1 MKKRLFSMFL
11 CLCIALTLA
20 EPIIPTAKAATDAL
34 GFSFDKKIIANNP
47 YPKTQTINNVTTYPC
62 TLYVWQRIYDDH
74 GISLPEWG
82 DAKDWL
88 AGAQGAGFETGTT
101 PRPNSIVV
109 YSGGTY
115 GHVAYVTD
123 VYGSKMTVDEG
134 GRSKWAS
141 TTGGIGTSRD
151 KINTVGEPD
160 SDLGRY
166 IVLGYI
172 YVGTSSPFNPP
183 ETPKSITGTWKS
195 TGPQWTAE
203 ISWDKPDGTTY
214 YNVEYRTP
222 KTNNQ
227 WKKDPDYSSGNR
239 YISTGLKDYSYYRYR
254 VQAGNAGGVSD
265 WRYYTLEKPADV
277 VKPAKPKNVSANWT
291 VLSGMTARVSWP
303 AVSGAEYYGIQYRRT
318 KGGSWS
324 STVTVKSKT
333 SYIFSELGM
342 DSSYEFRVEAINAG
356 GSSGWVECSLPTPA
370 DIVAD
375 LIEKEPAIAKPP
387 VTVAAPA
394 GVSCRWKSTG
404 SNAEAELTWSTVSNV
419 DYYEVGYKKDGGNW
433 ETIPVC
439 ILGPNTS
446 HVFDKL
452 DSSSSYSFR
461 VRAAKSNV
469 FSDWVECTL
478 PAKPAEPAKLASPTG
493 VSGSWTSI
501 GPNWAARISWNAVS
515 GATRYEVQYRTPKTG
530 NAWKADPD
538 YSSGTS
544 YISTGLK
551 DYDSYDYRVRAV
563 NASGTS
569 DWTEYKLEK
578 NTTAPPVHGSYQN
591 PSVYIQQA
599 DSDGCYI
606 AAAAMVISNYR
617 LQNGGSAITYAE
629 AKSANG
635 NSTFFNWGTFGKYGL
650 KDVDLWTSANS
661 GLSGSARAQMVITA
675 LGKNNYGAMLCFKG
689 NGKSHAVV
697 IIGYENGSIIV
708 NDPARNGQGGERI
721 KLTDCKYIRDNITG
735 YVSQEQMLTYAN
747 SLTYFI
753 ANGSPSSDA
762 GQKPTIENLQPP
774 SAPSAPSGVSG
785 SWTSTGPKWQAQIS
799 WNTVSGATYYEVQY
813 RTPKTGN
820 AWKADPDY
828 SSGIS
833 YISTGLMDYNS
844 YDYRVRACNSAGASA
859 WTTYTLVKAIPAAP
873 SAPASVSGSWTSRGP
888 TWQARISWAAVSGAT
903 YYEVQYRTP
912 KTGNAWR
919 ADPDYSSG
927 TSYISTGL
935 MDYNSYDYRVRA
947 VNATGASAWT
957 EYTLYK

>member
-1 MKKRLFSMFL
+1 
-11 CLCIALTLA
+11 
-20 EPIIPTAKAATDAL
+20 
-34 GFSFDKKIIANNP
+34 
-47 YPKTQTINNVTTYPC
+47 
-62 TLYVWQRIYDDH
+62 
-74 GISLPEWG
+74 
-82 DAKDWL
+82 
-88 AGAQGAGFETGTT
+88 
-101 PRPNSIVV
+101 
-109 YSGGTY
+109 
-115 GHVAYVTD
+115 
-123 VYGSKMTVDEG
+123 
-134 GRSKWAS
+134 
-141 TTGGIGTSRD
+141 
-151 KINTVGEPD
+151 
-160 SDLGRY
+160 
-166 IVLGYI
+166 
-172 YVGTSSPFNPP
+172 
-183 ETPKSITGTWKS
+183 
-195 TGPQWTAE
+195 
-203 ISWDKPDGTTY
+203 
-214 YNVEYRTP
+214 
-222 KTNNQ
+222 
-227 WKKDPDYSSGNR
+227 
-239 YISTGLKDYSYYRYR
+239 
-254 VQAGNAGGVSD
+254 
-265 WRYYTLEKPADV
+265 
-277 VKPAKPKNVSANWT
+277 
-291 VLSGMTARVSWP
+291 
-303 AVSGAEYYGIQYRRT
+303 
-318 KGGSWS
+318 
-324 STVTVKSKT
+324 
-333 SYIFSELGM
+333 M

-493 VSGSWTSI
+493 VSGSWTST

-569 DWTEYKLEK
+569 GWTEYKLEK

-635 NSTFFNWGTFGKYGL
+635 NSILFNWGTFGKYGL

-708 NDPARNGQGGERI
+708 NDPARNGQGGEKI

-762 GQKPTIENLQPP
+762 GQKPTIENPQPP

-785 SWTSTGPKWQAQIS
+785 SWTSTGPKWQARIS
-799 WNTVSGATYYEVQY
+799 WNAVSGATHYEVQYRTPKTGNEWRTDTDYSSGTSYISTGLKDYNSYDYRVRACNSSGVSAWSTYTLVKTVSTPEPTPSQTTPPPAPIVPTPTPPPSAPNGLSGFWTSTGPKWQARISWDTVSGATYYEVQY

-828 SSGIS
+828 SSGTSYISTGLMDYNSYDYRVRACNSSGVSAWTSYTLVKTLSTPETVPAPTPSEPTPTLPSAPSGVSGIWTSTGPKWQARISWNAVNGATHYEVQYRTPKTNNEWRADADYSSGTS

-859 WTTYTLVKAIPAAP
+859 WT
-873 SAPASVSGSWTSRGP
+873 
-888 TWQARISWAAVSGAT
+888 
-903 YYEVQYRTP
+903 
-912 KTGNAWR
+912 
-919 ADPDYSSG
+919 
-927 TSYISTGL
+927 
-935 MDYNSYDYRVRA
+935 
-947 VNATGASAWT
+947 

>member
-1 MKKRLFSMFL
+1 
-11 CLCIALTLA
+11 
-20 EPIIPTAKAATDAL
+20 
-34 GFSFDKKIIANNP
+34 
-47 YPKTQTINNVTTYPC
+47 
-62 TLYVWQRIYDDH
+62 
-74 GISLPEWG
+74 
-82 DAKDWL
+82 
-88 AGAQGAGFETGTT
+88 
-101 PRPNSIVV
+101 
-109 YSGGTY
+109 
-115 GHVAYVTD
+115 
-123 VYGSKMTVDEG
+123 
-134 GRSKWAS
+134 
-141 TTGGIGTSRD
+141 
-151 KINTVGEPD
+151 
-160 SDLGRY
+160 
-166 IVLGYI
+166 
-172 YVGTSSPFNPP
+172 
-183 ETPKSITGTWKS
+183 
-195 TGPQWTAE
+195 
-203 ISWDKPDGTTY
+203 
-214 YNVEYRTP
+214 
-222 KTNNQ
+222 
-227 WKKDPDYSSGNR
+227 
-239 YISTGLKDYSYYRYR
+239 
-254 VQAGNAGGVSD
+254 
-265 WRYYTLEKPADV
+265 
-277 VKPAKPKNVSANWT
+277 
-291 VLSGMTARVSWP
+291 
-303 AVSGAEYYGIQYRRT
+303 
-318 KGGSWS
+318 
-324 STVTVKSKT
+324 
-333 SYIFSELGM
+333 M

-493 VSGSWTSI
+493 VSGSWTST

-785 SWTSTGPKWQAQIS
+785 SWTSTGPKWQARISWNAVSGATHYEVQYRTPKTGNEWKTDTDYSSGTSYISTGLKDYNSYDYRVRACNSSGVSAWSTYTLVKTVSTPEPAPAPITPTPTPPSAPNGVSGFWMSTGPKWQAQIS

-820 AWKADPDY
+820 EWRADADY
-828 SSGIS
+828 SSGTS
-833 YISTGLMDYNS
+833 YISTGLLDYNS

-888 TWQARISWAAVSGAT
+888 TWQARISWAAVSGAA

>member
-254 VQAGNAGGVSD
+254 VQ
-265 WRYYTLEKPADV
+265 
-277 VKPAKPKNVSANWT
+277 
-291 VLSGMTARVSWP
+291 
-303 AVSGAEYYGIQYRRT
+303 
-318 KGGSWS
+318 GGSWS

-493 VSGSWTSI
+493 VSGSWTST